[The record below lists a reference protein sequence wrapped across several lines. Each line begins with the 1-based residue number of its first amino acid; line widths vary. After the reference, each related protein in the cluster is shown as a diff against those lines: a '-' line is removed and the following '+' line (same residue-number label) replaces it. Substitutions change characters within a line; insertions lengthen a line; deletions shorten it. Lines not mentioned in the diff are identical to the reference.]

1 MLPRF
6 APADRAVEPNKMRT
20 FFLDSDVWDVYGTGT
35 IPADGLR
42 PEDYRPTHFDEVAEL
57 MRLKSFRS
65 VDHHHDE

>member
-1 MLPRF
+1 M
-6 APADRAVEPNKMRT
+6 
-20 FFLDSDVWDVYGTGT
+20 DVGVDATALRLGRPDVYGTGT